1 MVPEAADGCGASGQE
16 CGRPGCDQPA
26 AACAAACAGAIPD
39 TAAGQERGQREGR
52 AAEAPTGRR
61 GAGGC
66 RPAGRVGVGGGQ
78 RAHEC
83 NLFDVLVEHAGAEEA
98 RALAFQTPVLV
109 PPRCAFLLADVARL
123 RPLLPGARRR
133 MQCLRPLE

>member
-1 MVPEAADGCGASGQE
+1 VRVRRAHRS
-16 CGRPGCDQPA
+16 R
-26 AACAAACAGAIPD
+26 AGSA
-39 TAAGQERGQREGR
+39 
-52 AAEAPTGRR
+52 
-61 GAGGC
+61 
-66 RPAGRVGVGGGQ
+66 